1 MNSFNLIEKNNEYIN
16 QFHIFFF
23 KILRTFWCLHFP
35 LLLIYV
41 YAYFFQQM
49 FSACNAECYACN
61 KYHDRNLEC
70 SNEETR
76 HIPCSRVT

>member
-1 MNSFNLIEKNNEYIN
+1 MNSFNLIGKNNEYIN
-16 QFHIFFF
+16 QFHIFSF

-41 YAYFFQQM
+41 YAHFFQQM
-49 FSACNAECYACN
+49 FSAGLLYACN
-61 KYHDRNLEC
+61 GYRDRNLEC

-76 HIPCSRVT
+76 RIPCSHVT